1 VKQAVKFGWKQ
12 GSSLDQEL
20 IKTLLF
26 FNKQVYSR
34 LKKFQKPNSCL
45 RNLYSSS
52 ILTSFQKPNSCLR
65 NPYSSSILTS
75 SLFKRAK

>member
-26 FNKQVYSR
+26 FNKQV
-34 LKKFQKPNSCL
+34 
-45 RNLYSSS
+45 
-52 ILTSFQKPNSCLR
+52 
-65 NPYSSSILTS
+65 
-75 SLFKRAK
+75 